1 MPHLM
6 RIVVVLATLVQL
18 SQTHPTLALFRITR
32 DANNVPVIEAANA
45 AAGEETELLLANIN
59 SGSSQGADFV
69 EVPRALVELE
79 RPQAILINIA
89 YPGGEEDLVLAETQ
103 IFRPLF
109 TYRQQIAKRQR
120 VKKLVDGKK

>member
-1 MPHLM
+1 M
-6 RIVVVLATLVQL
+6 RIVVLLATLVQL

-32 DANNVPVIEAANA
+32 DANNVPVIEEANVDT
-45 AAGEETELLLANIN
+45 AGEETELLLANIN

>member
-6 RIVVVLATLVQL
+6 RIVVLLATLVQL

>member
-1 MPHLM
+1 M
-6 RIVVVLATLVQL
+6 RIVVLLATLVQL

-32 DANNVPVIEAANA
+32 DANNVPVIEEANA
-45 AAGEETELLLANIN
+45 DAGVETELLLANIN